1 MTIKAII
8 ELQAKPGI
16 RDELL
21 KALEAIEGE
30 RENAPGFLGFSRYE
44 VIDDPDKLIEIS
56 EWETREARQIWLE
69 KSTESGL
76 LNRLVSTL
84 KDSFNAVTVRQLK

>member
-21 KALEAIEGE
+21 KALEEME
-30 RENAPGFLGFSRYE
+30 ENRRNSPGFVGFSRYE